1 VICLARKI
9 IGSIWDRENRNAI
22 NDNFEELY
30 ESKDAIDSIKEV
42 ADYAVS
48 TAESAKEKAESV
60 QAQLNQAVI
69 EGDSSVEAAQARVDA
84 EGNSY
89 PTLKARLDAKET
101 EFSSRL
107 AQTEQDIIELQ
118 ENKANKTDVNSRL
131 EQTDLKI
138 ADINQKIE
146 AVKEKDLQEPFYVCH
161 RGAMNIFPENSLEA
175 FQGCVNLGIPVI
187 EMDVRTLLDGSLG
200 IMHDSTVDRT
210 TDKTGNVKDFSAMGF
225 KNLKIN
231 NLNGYKEVYAPL
243 LEDVFLA
250 LGNKAVYFIETKDNV
265 SMPKVVDLVKKHR
278 LEEYVVAMSFDID
291 DLNSAISENIPTC
304 FLTKGANPNVSPEEI
319 KNRGIEYVGVSTSV
333 SETYVQNLIQQDIK
347 VLVYTV
353 NQRYI
358 RDKFLSLGVTGIIS
372 DDPFYAS
379 EKIEPLNNDPYKN
392 GVFYHGMVGSK
403 GYRGGFEGGSWGFTE
418 LTTDLGSDNTRRD
431 FVLQGWAGVLP
442 NEFEL
447 TFDLKR
453 GQGEY
458 WSAVAFSQT
467 DEFDDPASERVN
479 GYMIMFVAAG
489 RVYIHKF
496 QNGTPTSIGS
506 VTDGSPFQIG
516 ETVSVKITVTS
527 NQISVEV
534 PQKNL
539 SLTVEDSEYRNGY
552 LHFGRREAQWF
563 FSNVKI
569 Q

>member
-1 VICLARKI
+1 MKLNRTDVAL
-9 IGSIWDRENRNAI
+9 NRNAR
-22 NDNFEELY
+22 
-30 ESKDAIDSIKEV
+30 IKENENWSEIENRFNNIV
-42 ADYAVS
+42 DEISEEAFNKVVNSSKLNWKEPVNSFSDLPS
-48 TAESAKEKAESV
+48 TAEVGETRMVRETQKVYRYGYDGQWKEIQEIDV
-60 QAQLNQAVI
+60 GPLNEVDNRLTAQ
-69 EGDSSVEAAQARVDA
+69 
-84 EGNSY
+84 
-89 PTLKARLDAKET
+89 
-101 EFSSRL
+101 L
-107 AQTEQDIIELQ
+107 AQTE
-118 ENKANKTDVNSRL
+118 
-131 EQTDLKI
+131 LKI

-146 AVKEKDLQEPFYVCH
+146 AVKVKDLQEPFYVCH

-187 EMDVRTLLDGSLG
+187 ELDVQTLLDGSLG

-231 NLNGYKEVYAPL
+231 NLNGYKEVYVPL

-250 LGNKAVYFIETKDNV
+250 LGKKAVYFIETKDGV
-265 SMPKVVDLVKKHR
+265 SIPKVVDLVKKHR

-304 FLTKGANPNVSPEEI
+304 FLTKGANPNVSPELI

-333 SETYVQNLIQQDIK
+333 SETYVQSLIQQDIK

-372 DDPFYAS
+372 DDPFYVS
-379 EKIEPLNNDPYKN
+379 EKIEPLNKDPYKN

-403 GYRGGFEGGSWGFTE
+403 GYRGGFEGGTWGFTE
-418 LTTDLGSDNTRRD
+418 LTTDLGSDDTRRD

-442 NEFEL
+442 DEFEL

-458 WSAVAFSQT
+458 WSSVAFSQT
-467 DEFDDPASERVN
+467 DEYDDPASERVN
-479 GYMIMFVAAG
+479 GYLIMFVSLG
-489 RVYIHKF
+489 RLYIYKI
-496 QNGTPTSIGS
+496 QNGNPILLGS
-506 VTDGSPFQIG
+506 KTDGTPFQIG
-516 ETVSVKITVTS
+516 ETVSVKITVSS
-527 NQISVEV
+527 NQIIAEV

-539 SLTVEDSEYRNGY
+539 SLTVNDSAYRNGY

>member
-1 VICLARKI
+1 MKLNRTDVALDRNARIKENENWSEI
-9 IGSIWDRENRNAI
+9 ENRFNNI
-22 NDNFEELY
+22 VDEISEEAFN
-30 ESKDAIDSIKEV
+30 KVVDSAKLNWKEPV
-42 ADYAVS
+42 NSFSDLPS
-48 TAESAKEKAESV
+48 TAEVGETRMVRETQKVYRYGYDGQWKEIQEIDV
-60 QAQLNQAVI
+60 GPLNEVDNRLTAQ
-69 EGDSSVEAAQARVDA
+69 
-84 EGNSY
+84 
-89 PTLKARLDAKET
+89 
-101 EFSSRL
+101 L
-107 AQTEQDIIELQ
+107 AQTE
-118 ENKANKTDVNSRL
+118 
-131 EQTDLKI
+131 LKI

-146 AVKEKDLQEPFYVCH
+146 AVKVKDLQEPFYVCH

-187 EMDVRTLLDGSLG
+187 ELDVQTLLDGSLG

-250 LGNKAVYFIETKDNV
+250 LGNKAVYFIETKDDV

-304 FLTKGANPNVSPEEI
+304 FLTKGANPNVSPELI

-333 SETYVQNLIQQDIK
+333 SEPYVQSLIQQDIK

-372 DDPFYAS
+372 DDPFYVS
-379 EKIEPLNNDPYKN
+379 EKIEPLNKDPYKN

-403 GYRGGFEGGSWGFTE
+403 GYRGGFEGGTWGFTE
-418 LTTDLGSDNTRRD
+418 LTTNLGSDDTRRD

-442 NEFEL
+442 DEFEL

-467 DEFDDPASERVN
+467 DEYDDPASERVN
-479 GYMIMFVAAG
+479 GYLIMFVSLG
-489 RVYIHKF
+489 RLYIYKI
-496 QNGTPTSIGS
+496 QNGNPILLDNKM
-506 VTDGSPFQIG
+506 DGTPFQIG
-516 ETVSVKITVTS
+516 ETVSVKITVSS
-527 NQISVEV
+527 NQIKAEV

-563 FSNVKI
+563 FSNVEI
-569 Q
+569 NEL

>member
-1 VICLARKI
+1 MKLNRTDVALDRNARIKENENWSEI
-9 IGSIWDRENRNAI
+9 ENRFNNI
-22 NDNFEELY
+22 VDEISEEAFN
-30 ESKDAIDSIKEV
+30 KVVDSAKLNWKEPV
-42 ADYAVS
+42 NSFSDLPS
-48 TAESAKEKAESV
+48 TAEVGETRMVRETQKVYRYGYDGQWKEIQEIDV
-60 QAQLNQAVI
+60 GPLNEVDNRLTAQ
-69 EGDSSVEAAQARVDA
+69 
-84 EGNSY
+84 
-89 PTLKARLDAKET
+89 
-101 EFSSRL
+101 L
-107 AQTEQDIIELQ
+107 AQTE
-118 ENKANKTDVNSRL
+118 
-131 EQTDLKI
+131 LKI

-146 AVKEKDLQEPFYVCH
+146 AVKVKDLQEPFYVCH

-187 EMDVRTLLDGSLG
+187 ELDVQTLLDGSLG

-243 LEDVFLA
+243 LEDIFLA
-250 LGNKAVYFIETKDNV
+250 LGNKAVYFIETKDDV

-304 FLTKGANPNVSPEEI
+304 FLTKGANPNVSPELI

-333 SETYVQNLIQQDIK
+333 SEPYVQSLIQQDIK

-372 DDPFYAS
+372 DDPFYVS
-379 EKIEPLNNDPYKN
+379 EKIEPLNKDPYKN

-403 GYRGGFEGGSWGFTE
+403 GYRGGFEGGTWGFTE
-418 LTTDLGSDNTRRD
+418 LTTDLGSDDTRRD

-442 NEFEL
+442 DEFEL

-467 DEFDDPASERVN
+467 DEYDDPASERVN
-479 GYMIMFVAAG
+479 GYLIMFVSLG
-489 RVYIHKF
+489 RLYIYKI
-496 QNGTPTSIGS
+496 QNGNPILLDNKM
-506 VTDGSPFQIG
+506 DGTPFQIG
-516 ETVSVKITVTS
+516 ETVSVKITVSS
-527 NQISVEV
+527 NQIIAEV

-539 SLTVEDSEYRNGY
+539 SLTVKDSAYRNGY